1 MHNRCKLGK
10 NIKNDPN
17 GIGDPGTDIDDP
29 DFGIWLDVHEHRSG
43 ANAYNKKWEEFFGR
57 FSSIGDI
64 SINDIAEFL
73 GSLDKLW

>member
-1 MHNRCKLGK
+1 MLVHNRCKLGK

-43 ANAYNKKWEEFFGR
+43 ANVILSGR
-57 FSSIGDI
+57 TIRKPRTFYS
-64 SINDIAEFL
+64 FL
-73 GSLDKLW
+73 LTS